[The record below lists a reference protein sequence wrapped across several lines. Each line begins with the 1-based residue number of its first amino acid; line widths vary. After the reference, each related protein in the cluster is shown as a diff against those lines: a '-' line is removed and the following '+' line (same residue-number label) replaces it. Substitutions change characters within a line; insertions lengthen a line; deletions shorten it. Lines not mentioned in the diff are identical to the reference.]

1 MRTAAETNR
10 RDARLT
16 AMRSVFQAVARSKDL
31 EHLFRL
37 LHRELSRVLDT
48 TGFLLGL
55 YDEASQM
62 VEVVGQIEAGV
73 ELPGGSFPLG
83 HGFLSEVI
91 RSRQPRHIRHWSVEG
106 PPVRVQYATS
116 TPGLPESTLT
126 VPLAIGDRVLGVLS
140 IQSYTP
146 DAYDDD
152 DLFDVSALAAQV
164 ARIID
169 AIRRGQA
176 ASAIRRVSKLEAVLA
191 SVSDGL
197 LILDGAGRI
206 VGLNP
211 PARDMFGPVGDGI
224 ILGQPVDVELWGCWP
239 LGARAVAEALAPVVE
254 AIRRGEDCRDV
265 EIELNSGGRRIL
277 SFSGTPVWDSPGQP
291 AGGVVVVHDVTTQ
304 REVARQKDDLLSITS
319 HDLRTPL
326 TVLRGQAQLMQRSLR
341 RNTATPE
348 QLLSRVDLIL
358 DQTERLGN
366 MLNRLL
372 DLTKL
377 EAGRL
382 DLRLEPMDLVAL
394 IDGTIQ
400 SVQGLSSVH
409 HIEVETPPRI
419 VGEWDDGRLA
429 QVLQNLITNA
439 IKYSP
444 QGGRIVVRARADG
457 GQVTVSVQDDGLG
470 IPTEDLPHL
479 FERFYR
485 AAGTR
490 ALEGSGLG
498 LYICQGI
505 ISAHGGRIWVTS
517 EGQGRGST
525 FSFTLP
531 LITTTER
538 NSPSLKAEPAP
549 VTIVTSAF
557 HN

>member
-1 MRTAAETNR
+1 MRG
-10 RDARLT
+10 
-16 AMRSVFQAVARSKDL
+16 VFYAVARSKDL

-62 VEVVGQIEAGV
+62 VDVVGQIEAGV

-106 PPVRVQYATS
+106 PPVQVQYATS
-116 TPGLPESTLT
+116 TPGLPEATLT
-126 VPLAIGDRVLGVLS
+126 VPLSIGDRVLGVLS

-146 DAYDDD
+146 NAYDDD
-152 DLFDVSALAAQV
+152 DLFVVQALAARV
-164 ARIID
+164 AATIE
-169 AIRRGQA
+169 AMRRGRA
-176 ASAIRRVSKLEAVLA
+176 ASAVRRVSKLEAVLA
-191 SVSDGL
+191 SMSDGL
-197 LILDGAGRI
+197 LILDGGGRI

-211 PARDMFGPVGDGI
+211 PARDMFGPVGNGI
-224 ILGQPVDVELWGCWP
+224 ILGQPVDLELWGCWP
-239 LGARAVAEALAPVVE
+239 LGARVVAEALAPVAE
-254 AIRRGEDCRDV
+254 AIRRGEECRDV
-265 EIELNSGGRRIL
+265 EIELNSRGRRVL
-277 SFSGTPVWDSPGQP
+277 SFSGTPVWDCPGKP

-304 REVARQKDDLLSITS
+304 RDVARLKDEMLSITS
-319 HDLRTPL
+319 HDLRAPL

-341 RNTATPE
+341 QHTATPE
-348 QLLSRVDLIL
+348 QLLGRVDLIL
-358 DQTERLGN
+358 DQTDRLTR
-366 MLNRLL
+366 MLSRLL
-372 DLTKL
+372 DLTKVD
-377 EAGRL
+377 AGRL

-394 IDGTIQ
+394 IGDTI
-400 SVQGLSSVH
+400 SGLQGFSSAH
-409 HIEVETPPRI
+409 HIDVETPPRLT
-419 VGEWDDGRLA
+419 GEWDAGRLA

-444 QGGRIVVRARADG
+444 RGGRILVRARADR
-457 GQVTVSVQDDGLG
+457 GQVTVSVHDEGLG
-470 IPTEDLPHL
+470 IPAEDLPQL

-485 AAGTR
+485 AAGAR
-490 ALEGSGLG
+490 GLEGSGLG

-505 ISAHGGRIWVTS
+505 IAAHGGRIWASS

-531 LITTTER
+531 LT
-538 NSPSLKAEPAP
+538 AEPEHP
-549 VTIVTSAF
+549 
-557 HN
+557 

>member
-1 MRTAAETNR
+1 MPIAAQIDR
-10 RDARLT
+10 RDARL
-16 AMRSVFQAVARSKDL
+16 RVLRGVFQALARSNDL
-31 EHLFRL
+31 EHLFRV
-37 LHRELSRVLDT
+37 LHCELSRVLDT
-48 TGFLLGL
+48 TCFLLGL

-83 HGFLSEVI
+83 QGFLSQVI
-91 RSRQPRHIRHWSVEG
+91 RSRQARHIRHWSVEG

-116 TPGLPESTLT
+116 TPGLPEATLT
-126 VPLAIGDRVLGVLS
+126 VPLLIDDRVLGVLS
-140 IQSYTP
+140 IQSYKP
-146 DAYDDD
+146 NAYDDD
-152 DLFDVSALAAQV
+152 DLFVVQALAVRV
-164 ARIID
+164 AATID
-169 AIRRGQA
+169 AMRRGQA

-197 LILDGAGRI
+197 LILDHAGRI

-211 PARDMFGPVGDGI
+211 PAREMFGPEGDGI
-224 ILGQPVDVELWGCWP
+224 ILGQPVDLELWGSWP

-254 AIRRGEDCRDV
+254 AIRRGEECRDV
-265 EIELNSGGRRIL
+265 EIELNSHGRRVL
-277 SFSGTPVWDSPGQP
+277 SLSGTPVWDSPGQP

-304 REVARQKDDLLSITS
+304 RDVARLKDDMLSITS

-326 TVLRGQAQLMQRSLR
+326 TVLRGQAQLMQRSLK
-341 RNTATPE
+341 RNIATPE

-358 DQTERLGN
+358 DQTERLTN
-366 MLNRLL
+366 MLSRLL
-372 DLTKL
+372 DLTKV

-382 DLRLEPMDLVAL
+382 DLRLEPVDLAGLMDGAVK
-394 IDGTIQ
+394 

-409 HIEVETPPRI
+409 HIEVERPPSL
-419 VGEWDDGRLA
+419 VGEWDEGRLA

-444 QGGRIVVRARADG
+444 RGGRILVRASAEG
-457 GQVTVSVQDDGLG
+457 GQVTVSVQDQGLG
-470 IPTEDLPHL
+470 IPAEDLPQL

-485 AAGTR
+485 AAGAR
-490 ALEGSGLG
+490 GLEGSGLG

-505 ISAHGGRIWVTS
+505 ISAHGGRIWASS
-517 EGQGRGST
+517 EGPGRGST

-531 LITTTER
+531 VGPR
-538 NSPSLKAEPAP
+538 QS
-549 VTIVTSAF
+549 
-557 HN
+557 